1 MTLKFRSLRQRDV
14 ALLVL
19 AATVLGAALWYF
31 YLYKP
36 VQTRI
41 GALESEIAQIDLQIQ
56 RGEAAQAN
64 LPILREAVEEL
75 KADGRAFLEQLPREN
90 NIAALIEEL
99 KMGAEN
105 ASVTLDAISRGSGG
119 EEVQDVRPISISI
132 ATQGN
137 YAQTMTFLETLET
150 LRRFTK
156 IGQVGLSLQDEGSDD
171 PTLSATYAFTVYVFT
186 GEDPGEL

>member
-1 MTLKFRSLRQRDV
+1 MTRLRNLRQRDV
-14 ALLVL
+14 ALIVL
-19 AATVLGAALWYF
+19 AATVLGAVLWFF

-36 VQTRI
+36 VGARI
-41 GALESEIAQIDLQIQ
+41 AALESEIAQIDLQIA

-90 NIAALIEEL
+90 NIAALIDEL
-99 KMGAEN
+99 KAGAEN

-119 EEVQDVRPISISI
+119 EEVQDVRPIGIDI
-132 ATQGN
+132 ATQGT
-137 YAQTMTFLETLET
+137 YDQTMAFLETLET

-156 IGQVGLSLQDEGSDD
+156 IGQVGLSLQEEGTDD
-171 PTLSATYAFTVYVFT
+171 PTLSATYTFTVYVFT

>member
-1 MTLKFRSLRQRDV
+1 MMPKLRNLRQRDV

-41 GALESEIAQIDLQIQ
+41 SGLEDEITQLDLQIT

-90 NIAALIEEL
+90 NIAALIDEL
-99 KMGAEN
+99 KDGAES

-119 EEVQDVRPISISI
+119 EEVQDVRPIGINIS
-132 ATQGN
+132 TQGT

-156 IGQVGLSLQDEGSDD
+156 IGQVDLSLQDEGVLD
-171 PTLSATYAFTVYVFT
+171 PALSATYTFTVYVFT
-186 GEDPGEL
+186 GEDPGDL

>member
-1 MTLKFRSLRQRDV
+1 MTRLRNLRQRDV
-14 ALLVL
+14 ALIVL
-19 AATVLGAALWYF
+19 AATVLGAVLWFF

-36 VQTRI
+36 VGARI
-41 GALESEIAQIDLQIQ
+41 AALESEIAQIDLQIA

-90 NIAALIEEL
+90 NIAALIDEL
-99 KMGAEN
+99 KAGAEN

-119 EEVQDVRPISISI
+119 EEVQDVRPIGIDI
-132 ATQGN
+132 ATQGT
-137 YAQTMTFLETLET
+137 YDQTMAFLETLET

-156 IGQVGLSLQDEGSDD
+156 IGQVGFSLQEEGIDD
-171 PTLSATYAFTVYVFT
+171 PTLSATYTFTVYVFT

>member
-1 MTLKFRSLRQRDV
+1 MPKLRNLRQRDV

-36 VQTRI
+36 VQARI
-41 GALESEIAQIDLQIQ
+41 GALQNEMTELDLQIT
-56 RGEAAQAN
+56 RGEAAQAT

-90 NIAALIEEL
+90 NIAALIDEL
-99 KMGAEN
+99 KTGAES

-119 EEVQDVRPISISI
+119 EEVQDVRPIGINIS
-132 ATQGN
+132 TQGT

-156 IGQVGLSLQDEGSDD
+156 IGQVDLSLQDEGVLD
-171 PTLSATYAFTVYVFT
+171 PALSATYTFTVYVFT
-186 GEDPGEL
+186 GEDPGDL